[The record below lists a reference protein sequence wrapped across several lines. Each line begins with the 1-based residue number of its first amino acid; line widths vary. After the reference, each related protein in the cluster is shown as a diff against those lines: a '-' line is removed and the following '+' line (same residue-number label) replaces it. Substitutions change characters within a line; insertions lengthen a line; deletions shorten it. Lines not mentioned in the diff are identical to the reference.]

1 MALDLNVSPYYDDFD
16 ASKQFEK
23 VLFKPGVA
31 VQARE
36 LTQLQ
41 SYLSNAINNSAR
53 FALSDGQRVFGGES
67 TILRKPYIKINDVD
81 ASGTTVVDADLS
93 TYVGDTI
100 TGSVTGITAKI
111 LSSQTGTDSDN
122 RDKKTFYLAYTG
134 GNPTGA
140 GSEGSSIHFDT
151 GETLT
156 VSSTVTA
163 RNGKTFVVDNT
174 VSNTDVSL
182 NYYGYGLFFVI
193 ADGVFFAK
201 KQFVTHNRQ
210 EILLDKYKTNGS
222 FYVGLKVTESV
233 VNSDSDASLL
243 DPSSGSFNYN
253 APGADRYKV
262 TTTLSKKSL
271 TVDNNFQLEADE
283 DFVAVDKII
292 DGSYY
297 QKLPDDAGALAE
309 LGRILAERTHEE
321 SGNYMVHPFTLQ
333 VQEHLKTSFN
343 KGRFAPDDPDR
354 PGNSQ
359 KLACIIGNGTA
370 YVGGYRYNFQTPTVV
385 DIDKATTTAI
395 QEGQTISTGY
405 GNYFIVD
412 EFVGAWNIKDGD
424 TVTLYDTA
432 KNAASG
438 GGYGS
443 TAAPTSSNIVGQA
456 KIKNLY
462 YESGTIGTSTCKYRI
477 YLYDISIT
485 KGKLED
491 AEGIYYSNST
501 DSGFADIV
509 LEGSPAIAKIKEQT
523 QNKLI
528 FRAPY
533 SNAKTLAAA
542 GGGSY
547 DTQYYYQEEFDV
559 TFASDG
565 TTTIST
571 TGTSQFPYSGS
582 VTQTIIDQ
590 NFILVATQ
598 AATINSTATQ
608 EGRVIPLTP
617 SMITSASTGA
627 ISFDLGTVSGAFTAK
642 MFVKVVNVDAQ
653 PTPKILVSNVY
664 VKIDTATNFGGANG
678 PWDLGISDVFQ
689 IDEVY
694 VGSTYSEATNNVQ
707 ANFVLDT
714 GQTDNVYGH
723 GKLVKSDTKPIS
735 TTNKKIV
742 VKLKCFTP
750 NYAATGGTYF
760 AIDSYPVDDTGNTGI
775 FSYQMPTYKSIK
787 TGPYR
792 LQDCIDFRPY
802 VVNTAVTSTATL
814 AAATENPT
822 RSNTINPPSDGL
834 QHPSPINNFTTDVEF
849 YLARQDVV
857 TITPTGKFNVIK
869 GVPSLNPQVPV
880 IPESEGMSIAGIGIP
895 PYPSVSPFLGAVT
908 GHPNV
913 VGRKL
918 TLARRYS
925 MADIKRIETRIGRLE
940 YYTALSLMEQEQ
952 QNMNIEDA
960 DGNTRFKNG
969 IFINTFSDHSLS
981 DVGDPGFKCGIDPI
995 FRRVGPA
1002 RDQTHIGLQLNST
1015 TSTGIQQS
1023 AEIVTLP
1030 FTKTVFSE
1038 NRFSSKPRNCV
1049 GELLFDWAGD
1059 LDISPRGSNS
1069 ELPQDA
1075 GTRYVDDN
1083 SLNTFGQMLA
1093 DDINKAQ
1100 IIADYDIS
1108 FTGTENDP
1116 VVQPFEKIIPE
1127 NEKITGL
1134 HPNGGTEMFPP
1145 VGMSTNGV
1153 YQESNTSTTI
1163 NASGTDQSG
1172 RLVVD
1177 VDTKGTVSMD
1187 AYIGADTTTT
1197 TSAKLIGE
1205 TKSNST
1211 TMTATATKQML
1222 TASSSVHGIQQVDVG
1237 KKLISATLDMYMREK
1252 LLFFIGQRLKP
1263 NTRMYGFFDGEK
1275 LVGSELWS
1283 IRDGNTTIGGV
1294 TKSYIKHVV
1303 DYKNNAS
1310 TPNDS
1315 QNWFDYAWNIGS
1327 FGGTVQSGHI
1337 SHGNVKSNA
1346 DGLIAGFFELR
1357 PGRFLVGERILRFTD
1372 DVRDRAEFVTT
1383 SCEAPFSSNGITTQA
1398 QNTIIS
1404 TAVPKIHL
1412 GKTAPATEQVGE
1424 WTHVTSVSTTI
1435 KEFDVSVEVTTDPKL
1450 HINLENDVT
1459 THVEVSGGFDPIA
1472 QTFFVSEPD
1481 GVFAT
1486 EVKVFFRTKS
1496 ATEGI
1501 TCQIRE
1507 VMNGYPSRSILP
1519 YGEVFLSPSEV
1530 VTTVEENDG
1539 TLRFSPVG
1547 QEDQPYVTTFTFPAP
1562 VQLKGATEYCF
1573 VLLPAGNSPDYQ
1585 VWVSQLGENRVGVGV
1600 QNQRIFAEDTN
1611 IGGMLFTSSNNRTW
1625 NAHQDEDMTY
1635 QITKAQFA
1643 TSDGTVMLEN
1653 QNIDYMV
1660 TTDYTSGRPETN
1672 SRITGVDAT
1681 LANGGS
1687 GHVAGDIITMADVVD
1702 DDGNVLTGMKIKVLA
1717 PASAGTITSF
1727 EITDPGTPA
1736 VGFNKV
1742 SLGTIN
1748 QSSTTGTGTG
1758 ASISANLVTGQLKFI
1773 DAQKE
1778 KMEVNV
1784 TNGFFRNQTTGA
1796 LITPLKAIKNPNT
1809 GDLTQT
1815 IFTVTDLEDRK
1826 YNQVRTTMNL
1836 VENDGKIGFEY
1847 APTKSANVNS
1857 AGTTYEPLSL
1867 DTRKVTDNEKSVRSY
1882 SNEGYT
1888 LSGADTKSLH
1898 KRISLNSGSN
1908 PDLSPVL
1915 EVTALGL
1922 LTSSNL
1928 INNDSTNETL
1938 PASGNAL
1945 SRFINSPVQLA
1956 DGMEAQ
1962 DILVQCAL
1970 LQPPGSSI
1978 EVYGKFQA
1986 AADFDAD
1993 FNNDLPW
2000 IKLDRDDNHSPYG
2013 NSASETAFTDF
2024 GFKIPDANL
2033 VNGSFA
2039 YTTDRVTELTLTQAG
2054 AGYTSAPELS
2064 FSTGEATA
2072 IALLSGNTVG
2082 SIQLTNPGRDYAG
2095 VTPTVTVG
2103 TQYANSTSYATGQQV
2118 ATAAG
2123 NLYTVQTGG
2132 TSAASG
2138 TGPSGTQASPPV
2150 QETDGTAVFVYV
2162 GPAAQVTATVS
2173 TVTFDEYK
2181 KFATKLVFLAS
2192 NTSNIPYAKQLRV
2205 INVT

>member
-16 ASKQFEK
+16 ASKQFER

-134 GNPTGA
+134 GNPTSA
-140 GSEGSSIHFDT
+140 GSQGNAIHFDK

-156 VSSTVTA
+156 VSSTVSA

-174 VSNTDVSL
+174 RSTTDVSL

-193 ADGVFFAK
+193 GDGVFFAK

-210 EILLDKYKTNGS
+210 EILLDKYKVNGS
-222 FYVGLKVTESV
+222 FYVGLNVTESI
-233 VNSDSDASLL
+233 VNSDTDASLL
-243 DPSSGSFNYN
+243 DPSAGSFNYN

-271 TVDNNFQLEADE
+271 TEDSDE
-283 DFVAVDKII
+283 DFVATDKIV
-292 DGSYY
+292 DGNYY

-309 LGRILAERTHEE
+309 LGRILAERTMEE
-321 SGNYMVHPFTLQ
+321 SGNYMVEPFTLQ
-333 VQEHLKTSFN
+333 IQEHLKTSFN
-343 KGRFAPDDPDR
+343 NGRFEATDPDT

-359 KLACIIGNGTA
+359 KIVCLVGNGTA
-370 YVGGYRYNFQTPTVV
+370 YVDGYRHSFKTPTPVAV
-385 DIDKATTTAI
+385 DKAITTKI

-424 TVTLYDTA
+424 LVTLYDTA
-432 KNAASG
+432 KNAASLAT
-438 GGYGS
+438 YSS
-443 TAAPTSSNIVGQA
+443 TAEPASSNIIGQA

-477 YLYDISIT
+477 YLYDISVT

-533 SNAKTLAAA
+533 TNAKTLAAA

-582 VTQTIIDQ
+582 VTQTIINQ

-598 AATINSTATQ
+598 SATINGTATA
-608 EGRVIPLTP
+608 EGRVIDLTP
-617 SMITSASTGA
+617 SMITSATTGA
-627 ISFDLGTVSGAFTAK
+627 MSFDLGTVSGAFTAK
-642 MFVKVVNVDAQ
+642 MFVKVVNVDS
-653 PTPKILVSNVY
+653 TPVPKNLVSDVY
-664 VKIDTATNFGGANG
+664 VKIDTATNVGGANG

-689 IDEVY
+689 IDEVF
-694 VGSTYSEATNNVQ
+694 VGDAYSVTTSNMQ
-707 ANFVLDT
+707 GNFILDT

-723 GKLVKSDTKPIS
+723 GKLIKSDVRPVA

-775 FSYQMPTYKSIK
+775 FTYQLPIYRSKTTGSYAM
-787 TGPYR
+787 
-792 LQDCIDFRPY
+792 QDCIDFRPY

-814 AAATENPT
+814 AAATENPV

-834 QHPSPINNFTTDVEF
+834 QHPSPVNNFSTDVEF
-849 YLARQDVV
+849 YLARTDVLA
-857 TITPTGKFNVIK
+857 ISPQGKFKIVR
-869 GVPSLNPQVPV
+869 GVPSLNPQIPVVPN
-880 IPESEGMSIAGIGIP
+880 SEGMGIAEIFIP
-895 PYPSVSPFLGAVT
+895 AYPSVSPFVGSIT
-908 GHPNV
+908 QNPNV
-913 VGRKL
+913 VSRRL
-918 TLARRYS
+918 LLDRRYS
-925 MADIKRIETRIGRLE
+925 MSDIGRIEKRINRLE
-940 YYTALSLMEQEQ
+940 YYTALALMEQEQ

-960 DGNTRFKNG
+960 NGNTRFKNG
-969 IFINTFSDHSLS
+969 IFINVFTDHSFS
-981 DVGDPGFKCGIDPI
+981 DVGDPGFKCAIGPI
-995 FRRVGPA
+995 TKRVGCA
-1002 RDQTHIGLQLNST
+1002 RESTHIPLQMNST

-1023 AEIVTLP
+1023 AELVTLP
-1030 FTKTVFSE
+1030 YTKTVFSQ
-1038 NRFSSKPRNCV
+1038 NIFSSKARNCV

-1059 LDISPRGSNS
+1059 LNVFPRGANHESVIP
-1069 ELPQDA
+1069 LADRLVFDQ
-1075 GTRYVDDN
+1075 
-1083 SLNTFGQMLA
+1083 SLNTFGKMLA
-1093 DDINKAQ
+1093 DDIHKAQ
-1100 IIADYDIS
+1100 IIADYELS
-1108 FTGTENDP
+1108 FGSAPGPTTSKEFYKEMEENVFTTDHGYNDANGLGNGSFFTDGT
-1116 VVQPFEKIIPE
+1116 
-1127 NEKITGL
+1127 L
-1134 HPNGGTEMFPP
+1134 GGTEKAF
-1145 VGMSTNGV
+1145 V
-1153 YQESNTSTTI
+1153 TTGG
-1163 NASGTDQSG
+1163 SDQGG
-1172 RLVVD
+1172 RTRVD
-1177 VDTKGTVSMD
+1177 VDTTGTITID
-1187 AYIGADTTTT
+1187 GAIGSETTTT
-1197 TSAKLIGE
+1197 TKASIKGE
-1205 TKSNST
+1205 TIT
-1211 TMTATATKQML
+1211 TSETITATSSKKLL
-1222 TASSSVHGIQQVDVG
+1222 TAYSSVHSHQTVDLG
-1237 KKLISATLDMYMREK
+1237 SKLVSSTLDMYMKSRM
-1252 LLFFIGQRLKP
+1252 LFYVGQRLKP
-1263 NTRMYGFFDGEK
+1263 NTRMYARFDGTQEVGLNLWGIKNGTFTIDGVTGTAVQHVLAYKDAVNTPDDAEDWWSYALQNNLLDFSTLSGHTSFGSLKTSSRGDIGGFFQ
-1275 LVGSELWS
+1275 
-1283 IRDGNTTIGGV
+1283 IR
-1294 TKSYIKHVV
+1294 
-1303 DYKNNAS
+1303 
-1310 TPNDS
+1310 
-1315 QNWFDYAWNIGS
+1315 
-1327 FGGTVQSGHI
+1327 SG
-1337 SHGNVKSNA
+1337 KY
-1346 DGLIAGFFELR
+1346 
-1357 PGRFLVGERILRFTD
+1357 LVGERILRLTD
-1372 DVRDRAEFVTT
+1372 DVRDRPEFVTT
-1383 SCEAPFSSNGITTQA
+1383 SAEAPFSSNGITSQTQ
-1398 QNTIIS
+1398 QTVIS
-1404 TAVPKIHL
+1404 TAIPKINF
-1412 GKTAPATEQVGE
+1412 GQTASIPDANFSWTNITGVETKIGEINVDVQTTTDVGLNLNIDVETE
-1424 WTHVTSVSTTI
+1424 THVQ
-1435 KEFDVSVEVTTDPKL
+1435 VT
-1450 HINLENDVT
+1450 
-1459 THVEVSGGFDPIA
+1459 GGFDPIA
-1472 QTFFVSEPD
+1472 QTFFVNET
-1481 GVFAT
+1481 GGCFAT

-1501 TCQIRE
+1501 TCQLRE
-1507 VMNGYPSRSILP
+1507 VMNGYPSRSVLP
-1519 YGEVFLSPSEV
+1519 YGEVYLEPSEV
-1530 VTTVEENDG
+1530 VTTVEDADG
-1539 TLRFSPVG
+1539 TLHFAPAGSPST
-1547 QEDQPYVTTFTFPAP
+1547 PYETTFAFPAP
-1562 VQLKGATEYCF
+1562 VQLMENTEYCF

-1585 VWVSQLGENRVGVGV
+1585 VWVSQLGEDKVGVGV
-1600 QNQRIFAEDTN
+1600 QKQRIFAEDTN

-1643 TSDGTVMLEN
+1643 TTDGTVMLEN
-1653 QNIDYMV
+1653 QDRDYMV
-1660 TTDYTSGRPETN
+1660 CSDYTAGRPEESATVYG
-1672 SRITGVDAT
+1672 IDASLT
-1681 LANGGS
+1681 NGGS
-1687 GHVAGDIITMADVVD
+1687 GHIAGDIITMADIVD
-1702 DDGNVLTGMKIKVLA
+1702 DTGEVLTGMKIKVLA

-1727 EITDPGTPA
+1727 EIHDPGNSSSL
-1736 VGFNKV
+1736 FNK
-1742 SLGTIN
+1742 SALGTIN

-1758 ASISANLVTGQLKFI
+1758 ASIGATKVTGKLLHL
-1773 DAQKE
+1773 DRVNE
-1778 KMEVNV
+1778 KAEIKVNS
-1784 TNGFFRNQTTGA
+1784 GFFRNQTTGA
-1796 LITPLKAIKNPNT
+1796 IITPIKAINNPAEGT
-1809 GDLTQT
+1809 SLSYTQ
-1815 IFTVTDLEDRK
+1815 FTVNDIEDRK

-1836 VENDGKIGFEY
+1836 VENDGKIAFEY

-1867 DTRKVTDNEKSVRSY
+1867 DIRKITEDEKSVRSF
-1882 SNEGYT
+1882 SNESYY

-1898 KRISLNSGSN
+1898 KRITLNAGTN
-1908 PDLSPVL
+1908 PNLSPVL

-1922 LTSSNL
+1922 LAERHL
-1928 INNDSTNETL
+1928 INNDNTNETL
-1938 PASGNAL
+1938 PTSGNAL
-1945 SRFINSPVQLA
+1945 SRYINRPVMLA

-1962 DILVQCAL
+1962 DILVQIAL

-1986 AADFDAD
+1986 AEDFDAD
-1993 FNNDLPW
+1993 FNADLPW
-2000 IKLDRDDNHSPYG
+2000 IKLDRDDNFSPIG
-2013 NSASETAFTDF
+2013 NSASESTFVDF
-2024 GFKIPDANL
+2024 GFRIPDANL
-2033 VNGSFA
+2033 TNGTYA

-2054 AGYTSAPELS
+2054 SGYTSAPELS

-2072 IALLSGNTVG
+2072 IALLSGNVVG
-2082 SIQLTNPGRDYAG
+2082 SLELTSPGRDYAG

-2132 TSAASG
+2132 TSAATG

-2181 KFATKLVFLAS
+2181 KYATKLVFLAS
-2192 NTSNIPYAKQLRV
+2192 NTSNVPYAKQLRA
-2205 INVT
+2205 IAVT